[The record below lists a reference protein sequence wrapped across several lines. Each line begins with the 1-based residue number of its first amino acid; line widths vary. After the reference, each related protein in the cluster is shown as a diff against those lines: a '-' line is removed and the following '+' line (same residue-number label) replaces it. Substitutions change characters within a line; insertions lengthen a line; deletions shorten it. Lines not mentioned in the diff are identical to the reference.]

1 MEADL
6 NLKVPFAALPQL
18 SEEQVEDAEF
28 QGKDLGWSEVVRVF
42 EARRAEEKITL
53 ESLGGRIGKPRS
65 QVHRWISSPL
75 NMTMRALGLLAEGL
89 DADLVLSLRPRE
101 TEPAGQNHCHPA
113 EAAKVWIEADL
124 RPQIRGTSIADA
136 KFVIDKQD
144 VAAWSSTSGQKFR
157 AKFEY
162 VK

>member
-1 MEADL
+1 MQTDL
-6 NLKVPFAALPQL
+6 GSKVPFTKLPTL
-18 SEEQVEDAEF
+18 SEEQVDDAEF

-42 EARRAEEKITL
+42 EARRSEEKVTL

-89 DADLVLSLRPRE
+89 DADLVISLQPRKL
-101 TEPAGQNHCHPA
+101 TPAGQNYCHPA
-113 EAAKVWIEADL
+113 EAAKAWIDADFRRQVGGAAITEA
-124 RPQIRGTSIADA
+124 RFIISN
-136 KFVIDKQD
+136 QD
-144 VAAWSSTSGQKFR
+144 VAAWSATGVQKVR

>member
-1 MEADL
+1 MQTDL
-6 NLKVPFAALPQL
+6 GLKAPFATLPQL
-18 SEEQVEDAEF
+18 SEEQVDDAEF
-28 QGKDLGWSEVVRVF
+28 QGKDLGWAEVVRIF
-42 EARRAEEKITL
+42 ETRRAEEKVTL

-89 DADLVLSLRPRE
+89 DADLVISLEPRQV
-101 TEPAGQNHCHPA
+101 PLGGQNHCHPA
-113 EAAKVWIEADL
+113 EAAKAWVKADF
-124 RPQIRGTSIADA
+124 RPQVAGATMAQAR
-136 KFVIDKQD
+136 FVIDNQEA
-144 VAAWSSTSGQKFR
+144 AAWSSTSSGKFQ